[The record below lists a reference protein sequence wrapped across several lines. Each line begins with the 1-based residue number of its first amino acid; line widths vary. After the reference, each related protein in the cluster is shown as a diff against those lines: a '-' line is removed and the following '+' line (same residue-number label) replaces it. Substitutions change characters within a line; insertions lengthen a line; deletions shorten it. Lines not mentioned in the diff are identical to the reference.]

1 MSPDSTNDSYNNTN
15 LHIPKNKRRKKRRNS
30 LKIRRHT
37 KERETNEKF
46 LHNLSSHQFADTQ
59 ISLLS
64 KGLQFI
70 PTPSAKETRIKQQ
83 PTVAR
88 FWTIRK
94 AEETIIHFS
103 RMPILFMY
111 WIVFSFYTFH
121 ILHILPH
128 SHTFHTFYFTY
139 IYCSI
144 SLTMP
149 LIDRRKRGFLIF
161 LTVVKG
167 LIRILILSK
176 LLLRDNITRCK

>member
-1 MSPDSTNDSYNNTN
+1 MKNSFTTYQAIN
-15 LHIPKNKRRKKRRNS
+15 LLTAKSACFQRVSNSSQRLRQTKQELLQYFEQFARRKR
-30 LKIRRHT
+30 LLYIFHGC
-37 KERETNEKF
+37 
-46 LHNLSSHQFADTQ
+46 QFYSY
-59 ISLLS
+59 I
-64 KGLQFI
+64 GLFF
-70 PTPSAKETRIKQQ
+70 T
-83 PTVAR
+83 
-88 FWTIRK
+88 
-94 AEETIIHFS
+94 
-103 RMPILFMY
+103 
-111 WIVFSFYTFH
+111 FYTFH

-149 LIDRRKRGFLIF
+149 LIDRRKLGFLIF